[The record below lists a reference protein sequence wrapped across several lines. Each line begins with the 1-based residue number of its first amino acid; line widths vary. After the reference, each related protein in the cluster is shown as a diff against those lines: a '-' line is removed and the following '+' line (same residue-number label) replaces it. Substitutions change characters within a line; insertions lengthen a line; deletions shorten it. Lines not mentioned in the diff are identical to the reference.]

1 MTLTGM
7 NSQMLKI
14 NVLNQ
19 AAVAQSSFRAVA
31 VPQDQRQCSKHFGPR
46 ISISL
51 LQLTHPSAIS
61 LPLLKKHQNSVWETA
76 SSTGAGNS
84 INANAYHR
92 CSMAITRVSRR
103 HNYKTWKTMLSFQ
116 HPTPN
121 FKTIKGEKKVSK
133 HVASAGSTGPPR

>member
-1 MTLTGM
+1 M
-7 NSQMLKI
+7 NSQMPLI

-61 LPLLKKHQNSVWETA
+61 LPLLKKTKILSEKPPQALGLATQLMQMPT
-76 SSTGAGNS
+76 TGAAWLSHG
-84 INANAYHR
+84 HR
-92 CSMAITRVSRR
+92 GDTTTKHGKPCSLSNIPPQISRQS
-103 HNYKTWKTMLSFQ
+103 KVK
-116 HPTPN
+116 
-121 FKTIKGEKKVSK
+121 KKVSK